1 MGKIPI
7 TPKAKKYA
15 EENHILLDGI
25 SGSGA
30 YGSIR
35 MCDLLDIGAD
45 RKITSV
51 AKKMAEYYH
60 IDLADVKTNNQTI
73 KKEDILRYTNLA
85 EIMPLTPRR
94 KTIANNILQSVNNSA
109 QFTLFAQ
116 IDTTILMEFYRQK
129 KADLMQSFSKNLS
142 FTDIMIAVLAKTLL
156 KVKKLNASLRGDR
169 LHVYNYVNIAL
180 AVASGEGVV
189 APVIK
194 GANMME
200 LSEIIDSRTDFIYRT
215 KANALLPGELD
226 GGTFTLSNLGNS
238 FVTYF
243 TPIINYPQ
251 SAILGVGKTD
261 KKLTLSDGELIEKDV
276 TYFSLTLD
284 HLILDG
290 KDGDDFFV
298 ALDEIINH
306 PSEYIR

>member
-15 EENHILLDGI
+15 EENHILLDDI
-25 SGSGA
+25 FGSGA

-35 MCDLLDIGAD
+35 MRDLRDINAG

-60 IDLADVKTNNQTI
+60 IELDDVKTNNQII

-85 EIMPLTPRR
+85 EIKPLTPRR

-129 KADLMQSFSKNLS
+129 KAEIMQTISKKLS

-156 KVKKLNASLRGDR
+156 QAKKLNASLRGDR
-169 LHVYNYVNIAL
+169 LHIYNYVNIAL
-180 AVASGEGVV
+180 AIASGEGVV

-194 GANMME
+194 GANMLE
-200 LSEIIDSRTDFIYRT
+200 LSQIIDARTDFIYRT
-215 KANALLPGELD
+215 KANTLLPGDLD

-238 FVTYF
+238 FVTHF

-251 SAILGVGKTD
+251 SAILGVGKTE

-290 KDGDDFFV
+290 KDGDDFFI
-298 ALDEIINH
+298 ALDEIISH